1 MSLKTINIVGTGY
14 SGSSAIYEFLQK
26 TELFHDPFN
35 NNQLSIT
42 YDPGG
47 LIELENLIKNQF
59 TPNKARLVYIS
70 FNKLIDYYCLKSGR
84 LKLGKD
90 LIKCK
95 KDLRKILSNYI
106 SSITNLEFRGESS
119 FINFQKSSFD
129 KIKLKTVS
137 RYYKFIKKKR
147 KNQDKFI
154 IFCDIERFYTET
166 KNLIFELVEKDNF
179 SKKDI
184 ILDQAGTIFN
194 PISSVKFYKNPLSI
208 CVLRDPRDIYSEIK
222 NITNKFPAYNLKVF
236 VNWYKQI
243 INKIDINEKKD
254 KRVLFVNF
262 EDFVMNKDKTLN
274 KIFNMLEK
282 DIPDLKKIS
291 FDFSKSKKN
300 ISIYKNLLKNYEINY
315 IENNLKNY
323 LYNF

>member
-137 RYYKFIKKKR
+137 RYYKFIKKK
-147 KNQDKFI
+147 
-154 IFCDIERFYTET
+154 
-166 KNLIFELVEKDNF
+166 
-179 SKKDI
+179 KKE
-184 ILDQAGTIFN
+184 
-194 PISSVKFYKNPLSI
+194 S
-208 CVLRDPRDIYSEIK
+208 R
-222 NITNKFPAYNLKVF
+222 
-236 VNWYKQI
+236 
-243 INKIDINEKKD
+243 
-254 KRVLFVNF
+254 
-262 EDFVMNKDKTLN
+262 
-274 KIFNMLEK
+274 
-282 DIPDLKKIS
+282 
-291 FDFSKSKKN
+291 
-300 ISIYKNLLKNYEINY
+300 
-315 IENNLKNY
+315 
-323 LYNF
+323 

>member
-1 MSLKTINIVGTGY
+1 MSLKTINIVGSGY
-14 SGSSAIYEFLQK
+14 SGSSAVYEFLQK

-35 NNQLSIT
+35 NSQLSIT

-59 TPNKARLVYIS
+59 TPNKARLAHIS
-70 FNKLIDYYCLKSGR
+70 FIKLIDYYCLKSGG
-84 LKLGKD
+84 LKLGKN
-90 LIKCK
+90 LIKYK
-95 KDLRKILSNYI
+95 KDLRKILTNYI
-106 SSITNLEFRGESS
+106 KSITNLEFEGESS
-119 FINFQKSSFD
+119 FINFQKNNFD
-129 KIKLKTVS
+129 KIKLKSIS
-137 RYYKFIKKKR
+137 RYYNFFKKKR
-147 KNQDKFI
+147 KNQDRLF
-154 IFCDIERFYTET
+154 IFCDIEKFYVET

-194 PISSVKFYKNPLSI
+194 PMSSIKFYKNPSSI
-208 CVLRDPRDIYSEIK
+208 CVLRDPRDIYSEVK
-222 NITNKFPAYNLKVF
+222 NITNKFPAYDLKVF

-243 INKIDINEKKD
+243 ISKIDVEEKKHE
-254 KRVLFVNF
+254 RVLFVNF
-262 EDFVMNKDKTLN
+262 EDFIMNKDKTIN

-282 DIPDLKKIS
+282 DIPDLKKIN
-291 FDFSKSKKN
+291 FDYEKSKKN
-300 ISIYKNLLKNYEINY
+300 ILIYKNLLKNDEINY

>member
-1 MSLKTINIVGTGY
+1 MSFKTINIVGTGY

-26 TELFHDPFN
+26 TKLFHDPFN

-59 TPNKARLVYIS
+59 TTNKARLAYIN
-70 FNKLIDYYCLKSGR
+70 FNKLIDYYCLEGGR

-90 LIKCK
+90 LIKCN
-95 KDLRKILSNYI
+95 KDLRKILTNYLR
-106 SSITNLEFRGESS
+106 SITNLEFKGEST
-119 FINFQKSSFD
+119 FINFKKNNFD
-129 KIKLKTVS
+129 KIKLKTIS
-137 RYYKFIKKKR
+137 RYYNFFKKKR
-147 KNQDKFI
+147 KNQDRLF
-154 IFCDIERFYTET
+154 IFCDIETFYNKT
-166 KNLIFELVEKDNF
+166 KNLIFELVEKNNF
-179 SKKDI
+179 PKKDI

-194 PISSVKFYKNPLSI
+194 PISSIKFYKNPLSI

-222 NITNKFPAYNLKVF
+222 NITNKFPAYDLKVF

-243 INKIDINEKKD
+243 INKINIEEKKD
-254 KRVLFVNF
+254 KRVLFTNF
-262 EDFVMNKDKTLN
+262 EDFVINKDQTIN
-274 KIFNMLEK
+274 KIFDMLGK
-282 DIPDLKKIS
+282 DTPDLKKIG

-300 ISIYKNLLKNYEINY
+300 ILIYKNLLKNYEIDY